1 MSETRNIVFLGASYA
16 GISAT
21 HYFLKHVYP
30 SLPIS
35 ATIKYKVIL
44 INASPKWYMRHASPR
59 AIASTEL
66 MPKEKILLDIEPG
79 FTQYGDKVQFMV
91 GKATSWDPEKRVLFV
106 CRPDSVKEI
115 PVSYHALVLT
125 TGSKSASPIWSSYGN
140 GHDEIEAALAEVN
153 AQIKNA
159 KSIVIAGGGPA
170 GVETAGEIAQYLN
183 GTPGWFQKKPANPKA
198 EILLLTS
205 SDKLL
210 PSLRPAIAK
219 QAEHKLNRLGV
230 EVKYNTKVLKA
241 STIAD
246 SNNDD
251 LNNDDSNNKT
261 KTKTT
266 KLTLSN
272 GSELFTDLYLPALGS
287 TPLTAY
293 IPSHLLD
300 PQSRLLTNESTLR
313 VTPSAGPLVYALGDI
328 TSFTH
333 GGIPEIIS
341 EIPVLAS
348 NMKRDLLATH
358 KQGFGAKPQ
367 GKDRIYEPENREL
380 QVVPVG
386 RGGGVGAAYGWR
398 LPSWA
403 VWLIKARDFMVSGGV
418 DRVFGRTEEKEV
430 KWVGA

>member
-1 MSETRNIVFLGASYA
+1 MSETRNVVFLGASYA

-21 HYFLKHVYP
+21 HYFLKHIYP
-30 SLPIS
+30 NLPVS
-35 ATIKYKVIL
+35 ATIQYKVIL

-66 MPKEKILLDIEPG
+66 MPTEKILLDIEPG
-79 FTQYGDKVQFMV
+79 FAQYGDKVQFMV

-106 CRPDSVKEI
+106 SRPDLGKEV
-115 PVSYHALVLT
+115 PVSYHALVLA
-125 TGSKSASPIWSSYGN
+125 TGSKSASPVWSSYGN

-153 AQIKNA
+153 TQIKHA

-219 QAEHKLNRLGV
+219 QAERKLNRLGV
-230 EVKYNTKVLKA
+230 EVKYNTKVLES
-241 STIAD
+241 STVAD
-246 SNNDD
+246 STNNDTTTK
-251 LNNDDSNNKT
+251 KT
-261 KTKTT
+261 RTT

-313 VTPSAGPLVYALGDI
+313 VNPSAGPLVYALGDI

-333 GGIPEIIS
+333 GGIPEIIA

-358 KQGFGAKPQ
+358 TNGFGAKPQ

>member
-16 GISAT
+16 GISAA

-30 SLPIS
+30 TLPLS

-44 INASPKWYMRHASPR
+44 INASPKWYLRHASPR

-106 CRPDSVKEI
+106 SRPDSGKEVS
-115 PVSYHALVLT
+115 VSYHALVLA
-125 TGSKSASPIWSSYGN
+125 TGSKTASPIWSSYGN

-153 AQIKNA
+153 AQIKHA
-159 KSIVIAGGGPA
+159 KSIVIAGGGPS

-210 PSLRPAIAK
+210 PNLRPAIAK
-219 QAEHKLNRLGV
+219 QAERKLNRLGV
-230 EVKYNTKVLKA
+230 QVKYNTKVLEA
-241 STIAD
+241 STEASPTSD
-246 SNNDD
+246 DDTSSESN
-251 LNNDDSNNKT
+251 T
-261 KTKTT
+261 KKPTTT

-300 PQSRLLTNESTLR
+300 PHSRLLTDESTLR
-313 VTPSAGPLVYALGDI
+313 VKPSAGPLVYALGDI
-328 TSFTH
+328 TSFTR
-333 GGIPEIIS
+333 GGIPEILS
-341 EIPVLAS
+341 EVPVLAS
-348 NMKRDLLATH
+348 NMKRDLLAAH
-358 KQGFGAKPQ
+358 EGGIGAKPQ
-367 GKDRIYEPENREL
+367 GKDRVYEPEDREL
-380 QVVPVG
+380 QIVPVG
-386 RGGGVGAAYGWR
+386 RGGGVGSIYGWR

-403 VWLIKARDFMVSGGV
+403 VWLIKARDFLVSGGV
-418 DRVFGRTEEKEV
+418 DRVSGKTEEKEV

>member
-1 MSETRNIVFLGASYA
+1 
-16 GISAT
+16 
-21 HYFLKHVYP
+21 
-30 SLPIS
+30 
-35 ATIKYKVIL
+35 
-44 INASPKWYMRHASPR
+44 
-59 AIASTEL
+59 
-66 MPKEKILLDIEPG
+66 MPTEKILLDIEPG
-79 FTQYGDKVQFMV
+79 FAQYGDKVQFMV

-106 CRPDSVKEI
+106 SRPDSGKEV
-115 PVSYHALVLT
+115 PVSYHALVLA
-125 TGSKSASPIWSSYGN
+125 TGSKSASPVWSSYGN

-153 AQIKNA
+153 TQIKHA

-219 QAEHKLNRLGV
+219 QAERKLNRLGV
-230 EVKYNTKVLKA
+230 EVKYNTKVLES
-241 STIAD
+241 STVAD
-246 SNNDD
+246 STNNDTTTK
-251 LNNDDSNNKT
+251 KT
-261 KTKTT
+261 RTT

-313 VTPSAGPLVYALGDI
+313 VNPSAGPLVYALGDI

-333 GGIPEIIS
+333 GGIPEIIA

-358 KQGFGAKPQ
+358 TNGFGAKPQ

-386 RGGGVGAAYGWR
+386 QGGGVGAAYGWR